1 MFSHFLP
8 FLSVFDLFLD
18 EFGELLVGVLDID
31 WLSLRSF
38 FGVKLMFDRKLRFS
52 FEYFFASEEIVH
64 FDDIGGVIGYHF
76 ELANGFLIGFS
87 SVVLI
92 WRDFLTQD

>member
-1 MFSHFLP
+1 
-8 FLSVFDLFLD
+8 LD

-38 FGVKLMFDRKLRFS
+38 FGVKLLFNRKLRLP
-52 FEYFFASEEIVH
+52 FEYFFVSKEIVH

-76 ELANGFLIGFS
+76 ELANGFLIKFGRG
-87 SVVLI
+87 VLI
-92 WRDFLTQD
+92 WRDFLA